1 MNTAKD
7 PVRRLLDEG
16 ETHLTAGRGDAAAL
30 AFERVLL
37 HDPAH
42 AEARLGLE
50 RSRALA
56 TEAERRSEACVDEAE
71 RAIARGAWDEAR
83 GQVDAALAER
93 PTGARALALADRLD
107 RRSGRVAAP
116 VLRGDPPLPAPR
128 IERRPHWS
136 RRVFLAACA
145 LLFGSLAAGVAA
157 SWDGLIGRLTRAPRP
172 AAMTAPATLGTAAL
186 SEGGRAVSDA
196 RLRLEQGDPAGAL
209 AALERV
215 RPEDPLYPYAQ
226 QLRLQ
231 SEAARMDRAVSYT
244 HLTLPTILRV

>member
-1 MNTAKD
+1 LNAAKD

-16 ETHLTAGRGDAAAL
+16 ATHLDAGRGDAAAL

-37 HDPAH
+37 HDPTH
-42 AEARLGLE
+42 AEARGGLE
-50 RSRALA
+50 RARAA
-56 TEAERRSEACVDEAE
+56 VTEAERRSEACVDAAE
-71 RAIARGAWDEAR
+71 RAIDRGAWDEAR
-83 GQVDAALAER
+83 SQLDAALCER

-116 VLRGDPPLPAPR
+116 VVRGEVVAPAPGAD
-128 IERRPHWS
+128 RRPHWS
-136 RRVFLAACA
+136 RRVFLATCA
-145 LLFGSLAAGVAA
+145 LVFAGLAAGVAT

-172 AAMTAPATLGTAAL
+172 AAVMAPPTLGVAAQ
-186 SEGGRAVSDA
+186 SAGGRAVSDA

-231 SEAARMDRAVSYT
+231 SEAARRGADAR
-244 HLTLPTILRV
+244 

>member
-1 MNTAKD
+1 LNAAKD

-16 ETHLTAGRGDAAAL
+16 EMHLTAGRGDAAAL

-37 HDPAH
+37 HDPQH
-42 AEARLGLE
+42 AEARLGLT
-50 RSRALA
+50 RSRAAA
-56 TEAERRSEACVDEAE
+56 TEAERRSEASVEEAE

-83 GQVDAALAER
+83 AQVDAALSEL
-93 PTGARALALADRLD
+93 PTGTRALALADRLD

-116 VLRGDPPLPAPR
+116 VVRPEAPAAAPGS
-128 IERRPHWS
+128 ERRPHWS
-136 RRVFLAACA
+136 RRAFLAAC
-145 LLFGSLAAGVAA
+145 LFLFGLLAAGVSA
-157 SWDGLIGRLTRAPRP
+157 SWDGLIGQLTRAPRP
-172 AAMTAPATLGTAAL
+172 AAMTAPPTLGTAVL
-186 SEGGRAVSDA
+186 SEGGRAVADA

-231 SEAARMDRAVSYT
+231 SEAARRGADAR
-244 HLTLPTILRV
+244 

>member
-1 MNTAKD
+1 LNAAKD

-16 ETHLTAGRGDAAAL
+16 ETHLNAGRGDAAGL

-50 RSRALA
+50 RSRAA
-56 TEAERRSEACVDEAE
+56 VTEAERRSEACLDEAE
-71 RAIARGAWDEAR
+71 RALARGAWDEAR
-83 GQVDAALAER
+83 VQVDAALADR
-93 PTGARALALADRLD
+93 PSGGRALALADRLD

-116 VLRGDPPLPAPR
+116 VVRTDAPPSSRVA
-128 IERRPHWS
+128 RRPHWS

-145 LLFGSLAAGVAA
+145 VLFAALAAGVAA
-157 SWDGLIGRLTRAPRP
+157 SWDGLMGRLTSAPRP
-172 AAMTAPATLGTAAL
+172 AATIAPPTLGAAAL
-186 SEGGRAVSDA
+186 SEAGRAVADA

-231 SEAARMDRAVSYT
+231 SVAARRGVDAR
-244 HLTLPTILRV
+244 

>member
-16 ETHLTAGRGDAAAL
+16 ETHLIAGRGDAAAL

-37 HDPAH
+37 HDPRH

-50 RSRALA
+50 RARAAA

-71 RAIARGAWDEAR
+71 HAIARGAWDEAR
-83 GQVDAALAER
+83 AQVDRALAEL

-107 RRSGRVAAP
+107 GRSGRVAAP
-116 VLRGDPPLPAPR
+116 APRVEEPPLAPPTA
-128 IERRPHWS
+128 RRPHWS

-145 LLFGSLAAGVAA
+145 LLFISLAAGVAA

-172 AAMTAPATLGTAAL
+172 AAMTAPPTLGAAAL

-231 SEAARMDRAVSYT
+231 SEAARRGGDAR
-244 HLTLPTILRV
+244 

>member
-1 MNTAKD
+1 LNAAKD

-16 ETHLTAGRGDAAAL
+16 DTHLTAGRGDAAAL

-37 HDPAH
+37 HDPGH

-50 RSRALA
+50 RSRAAA

-83 GQVDAALAER
+83 AQVDAALAAG

-116 VLRGDPPLPAPR
+116 VARPDAPPPPR
-128 IERRPHWS
+128 AERRPHWS

-145 LLFGSLAAGVAA
+145 LLFVSLAVGVAA

-172 AAMTAPATLGTAAL
+172 AAMTAPPTLGAAAP
-186 SEGGRAVSDA
+186 SEAGRAVSDA

-231 SEAARMDRAVSYT
+231 SEAARRGADAR
-244 HLTLPTILRV
+244 

>member
-1 MNTAKD
+1 LNAAKD

-16 ETHLTAGRGDAAAL
+16 ETHLDAGRGDAAAL

-37 HDPAH
+37 HDPQH
-42 AEARLGLE
+42 AEARLGLS
-50 RSRALA
+50 RSREAA
-56 TEAERRSEACVDEAE
+56 TEAERRSEASVDEAE

-83 GQVDAALAER
+83 AQVDAALSER

-116 VLRGDPPLPAPR
+116 VVRAVAPPAAPR
-128 IERRPHWS
+128 SERRPHWS
-136 RRVFLAACA
+136 RRVFLAAC
-145 LLFGSLAAGVAA
+145 LFVFGSLAAGVAA
-157 SWDGLIGRLTRAPRP
+157 SWDGLIGQLTRAPRP
-172 AAMTAPATLGTAAL
+172 AAMTAPPTLGTVAL

-231 SEAARMDRAVSYT
+231 SEAARRGADAR
-244 HLTLPTILRV
+244 

>member
-1 MNTAKD
+1 MNAAKD

-16 ETHLTAGRGDAAAL
+16 ATHLDAGRDDAAAL

-37 HDPAH
+37 HDPTQAD
-42 AEARLGLE
+42 ARRGLE
-50 RSRALA
+50 QARAA
-56 TEAERRSEACVDEAE
+56 VTEAERRSESSLDAAQAAAD
-71 RAIARGAWDEAR
+71 RGAWDEAR
-83 GQVDAALAER
+83 THLDAALAAR
-93 PTGARALALADRLD
+93 PTGPRALALADRLD

-116 VLRGDPPLPAPR
+116 VVPAAAAPAPVR
-128 IERRPHWS
+128 EARTHWP

-145 LLFGSLAAGVAA
+145 LLFASLAAGVAA

-172 AAMTAPATLGTAAL
+172 AAMMAPPTLGATAQSA
-186 SEGGRAVSDA
+186 GGRAVSDA

-231 SEAARMDRAVSYT
+231 SEAARRGADAR
-244 HLTLPTILRV
+244 

>member
-1 MNTAKD
+1 MNAAKD

-16 ETHLTAGRGDAAAL
+16 DSHLTAGRGDAAAL

-37 HDPAH
+37 HDPGH
-42 AEARLGLE
+42 ADARLRLE
-50 RSRALA
+50 QARAA
-56 TEAERRSEACVDEAE
+56 VVEAEHRSESCVDEAE
-71 RAIARGAWDEAR
+71 RAIDGVRGTKPGR
-83 GQVDAALAER
+83 SSTRLLAEH
-93 PTGARALALADRLD
+93 PTSARALALADRLD
-107 RRSGRVAAP
+107 RRSGRVAVPVVRADAP
-116 VLRGDPPLPAPR
+116 PPALRA
-128 IERRPHWS
+128 ERRPHWS
-136 RRVFLAACA
+136 RRVFLATCA
-145 LLFGSLAAGVAA
+145 VVFASLAAGVAA

-172 AAMTAPATLGTAAL
+172 AAMMAPPTLGAAAV

-231 SEAARMDRAVSYT
+231 SESARRGADAR
-244 HLTLPTILRV
+244 